1 MSLETIGV
9 LERGTRRA
17 PYPDTVE
24 RLAQALELCDDAR
37 VEFAAAARR
46 ARPDLPAPLT
56 RLVGRE
62 DDVAAIMKL
71 IAERRLVCL
80 TGTSGIGKT
89 RVALE
94 VATRYAQDSRNDACF
109 VDLSSPRENVSI
121 AANIASALGLRRI
134 GDVTSEF
141 LAATLGSLSVL
152 LVLDHCERRIEEA
165 ATTVMIIL
173 QRCARVR
180 VLVTSGERLGVVGE
194 LLYRLRPLALPP
206 QSPQNVD
213 EARAYSAIA
222 LFAERGHDE
231 AGFVLDAASL
241 ETTVEICRHLAGN
254 PRAIESAARRLPLV
268 GLRALH
274 AAIQRVAFSEAVRPS
289 YDVLCDLEQTLV
301 RRLSIFPAGWTLD
314 AAEAICA
321 DERLTRASVAPAVRT
336 LVDKSLIDATYT
348 AEKVRYQLP
357 ESVRAYGMERLAGS
371 GEFEEVSRRYARWL
385 AER

>member
-9 LERGTRRA
+9 LERGIRRA

-134 GDVTSEF
+134 GDVTSES

-241 ETTVEICRHLAGN
+241 ETTIEICRHLDGN
-254 PRAIESAARRLPLV
+254 PRAIESAARRLPLL
-268 GLRALH
+268 GPGRFMPGSSGRHFPKRSARLRCPVRLGADVSAPAL
-274 AAIQRVAFSEAVRPS
+274 
-289 YDVLCDLEQTLV
+289 DLS
-301 RRLSIFPAGWTLD
+301 RRLD
-314 AAEAICA
+314 ARRRGSDLRGRAA
-321 DERLTRASVAPAVRT
+321 DARVGGTGLRT